1 MAYVA
6 VADFRTGTLAEYC
19 VGLALTT
26 TEASDAQLTA
36 AITRIST
43 RIDQYTND
51 HFESASATYDLNGS
65 GTSRI
70 YLPARA
76 TAITSVSTRD
86 YAGNLTVQASTA
98 YRFHSSLN
106 AAGSAVVDDFD
117 WVDVIPGQYLTSV
130 ATPWVDPDYSAAAWP
145 AGAQTIRVIGT
156 FGWLVTPPEI
166 KRATALLVYD
176 HFKPTN
182 QNLRFV
188 SAMSTADANYTF
200 VAPDA
205 DNPTGLVEADSII
218 ARYRRDAYLLVG

>member
-19 VGLALTT
+19 VGLTLST

-86 YAGNLTVQASTA
+86 YASNLTVQASTA

-106 AAGSAVVDDFD
+106 AAGSAVVDDYD

-130 ATPWVDPDYSAAAWP
+130 STPWTDPDYSAAAWP

-166 KRATALLVYD
+166 KRATALLVYNSV
-176 HFKPTN
+176 KPIRNDLGLAQSWTTTDASFDRSVTTPSG
-182 QNLRFV
+182 LPEVDEIV
-188 SAMSTADANYTF
+188 S
-200 VAPDA
+200 
-205 DNPTGLVEADSII
+205 
-218 ARYRRDAYLLVG
+218 RYRRDAYLLVG